1 MADIKILES
10 KEVWSAITTE
20 YELDIDGE
28 IISVRIAENPKNT
41 EFFQWNEVSGWDEVD
56 IDDGLMKIVYDAWSN
71 GELED

>member
-10 KEVWSAITTE
+10 KEVWYATTKE

-41 EFFQWNEVSGWDEVD
+41 EFFQWSEVSGWDEAD
-56 IDDGLMKIVYDAWSN
+56 IDDGLMKIVYEAWSN
-71 GELED
+71 GELE

>member
-10 KEVWSAITTE
+10 KEVWYATTKE